1 MLPVTPV
8 LRSPSADYVY
18 VKQWIAKQWIAK
30 VIGSYGWERFSGE

>member
-18 VKQWIAKQWIAK
+18 VKQWIEK